1 MKVKEE
7 KEERKAE
14 RAAVQ
19 EAEQQ
24 FRAERA
30 EQVLV
35 ESERKKKLDNVCKKW
50 AWGRTMA
57 QSASSSLY

>member
-1 MKVKEE
+1 MKVTEE
-7 KEERKAE
+7 GHEAE
-14 RAAVQ
+14 RAAAQ
-19 EAEQQ
+19 AAEHQ

-30 EQVLV
+30 EQILL
-35 ESERKKKLDNVCKKW
+35 ESERKKKLDNVRKKW